1 MAQQMF
7 RGRSAS
13 RPEKPARRPNAAASL
28 WRDRRGAAA
37 VEFAL
42 VSLMFVTTLLM
53 MMSVALVLFLNQQLD
68 VATGMAARQ
77 IMNGTVQKSG
87 YSSSDF
93 RTNVV
98 CASLPAVFS
107 CADVIVNVQSATV
120 GTSPNGYYAF
130 VNGTTT
136 GLVIPDLS
144 NTAPQYSVGVQGSYE
159 YLQVIY
165 PITFLPSLVTTLL
178 SAWNYKGVP
187 AYLAVSTAAFRNEQ
201 Y

>member
-1 MAQQMF
+1 MI
-7 RGRSAS
+7 RGRSPS
-13 RPEKPARRPNAAASL
+13 CPDDPARRRPAAARL
-28 WRDRRGAAA
+28 WRDSRGAAA

-42 VSLMFVTTLLM
+42 VSLMFVITVLM
-53 MMSVALVLFLNQQLD
+53 VMSVALVLFLNQQLD
-68 VATGMAARQ
+68 VATGRAARQ

-87 YSSSDF
+87 YSSTDF

-98 CASLPAVFS
+98 CSALPAVFS

-130 VNGTTT
+130 VNGTTS
-136 GLVIPDLS
+136 GLVIPELS
-144 NTAPQYSVGVQGSYE
+144 NVAPKYSVGVQGSYE

-165 PITFLPSLVTTLL
+165 PITFLPALL
-178 SAWNYKGVP
+178 TRMLSSWSYKGVP